1 MMIENPNKNLAAKYD
16 KLRQILQPFQRVI
29 VSYSGGVDSV
39 FLLKVALD
47 CLGPEN
53 VLAYIGVSQSLARS
67 EYDAALQIASDL
79 GASLEIVHPREMSDP
94 DYKANSAHR
103 CFYCKTALYSLLNDL
118 ARDRGFDAILAGTNL
133 DDLGDF
139 RPGLQAARD
148 FHVLSPLQEAQLTK
162 QDIRTLSKQLNL
174 PTWNKP
180 AQPCLASRITYGLE
194 VTPARLKQ
202 IEQGEAFL
210 RSLGLTEL
218 RVRHHDHLVRI
229 EVPPDKISLLLDDR
243 QRTQI
248 VDYFKELGFTYVSLD
263 LEGFRSGS
271 ANEALE

>member
-1 MMIENPNKNLAAKYD
+1 MTENPNKNLAAKYD
-16 KLRQILQPFQRVI
+16 KLREILQSFQKVI

-39 FLLKVALD
+39 FLLKAALD
-47 CLGPEN
+47 CLGPDN
-53 VLAYIGVSQSLARS
+53 VLACIGVSQSLARS
-67 EYDAALQIASDL
+67 EYEAALQIAQDL
-79 GASLEIVHPREMSDP
+79 GAPLEIVHPREMSNP
-94 DYKANSAHR
+94 DYKANSANR
-103 CFYCKTALYSLLNDL
+103 CFYCKTAIYSLLNDL

-180 AQPCLASRITYGLE
+180 AQPCLASRLTYGLE
-194 VTPARLKQ
+194 VTPDRLKQ